1 MITKTKADGLMQ
13 IRGRVR
19 GAVFET
25 DAEYIKHRY
34 GPAAIDR
41 IMAALETIGYP
52 LRYKDVK
59 SMEWLPLGLR
69 ALSLLVIKDVFK
81 WNGEEIKKMGDAAPK
96 YSFIVKLL
104 MKFFVSPRVAFNHAP
119 EYWVKH
125 YDTGRLVAVELNE
138 ETGDAVIHL
147 HDFNVHPVYCKYL
160 EGYFQRL
167 FKFMYPT
174 SLIEIHETKCMCQ
187 GDPYHE
193 FIVERESRI

>member
-1 MITKTKADGLMQ
+1 MIGKDKADELIQKPGQ
-13 IRGRVR
+13 VR

-25 DAEYIKHRY
+25 DAEYVKNRY
-34 GPAAIDR
+34 GQEGLEKVMASLEAAGHPI
-41 IMAALETIGYP
+41 
-52 LRYKDVK
+52 RYANVN

-81 WNGEEIKKMGDAAPK
+81 WNDGEIKEMGDAAPK

-125 YDTGRLVAVELNE
+125 YDTGRLLAVELDE
-138 ETGDAVIHL
+138 EKGHAVIHL
-147 HDFNVHPVYCKYL
+147 HDFKVHPVYCKYL

-167 FKFMYPT
+167 FKFMYPS
-174 SLIEIHETKCMCQ
+174 SLIEINETKCMCN
-187 GDPYHE
+187 GDTYHE
-193 FIVERESRI
+193 FIVNREP